1 MLQERK
7 NLQYVS
13 HANTLLFK
21 CFNIFRYTIF
31 ERYCLIFKTDNSRYI
46 SAKYNQMKYVYHFNS
61 NSYPCNDIK
70 YVLRHI
76 VKHLIVFRISAV
88 SLIGIFG
95 NTFNIGV
102 LISTR
107 KNSNFT
113 QTFLKLLVLLST
125 FDLLYLLIV
134 IGIFGLPALSPW
146 YNDNIYIKILPTW

>member
-1 MLQERK
+1 MKNIVQYSKLLMFNDIVTSPYQIKCVYMLYRF
-7 NLQYVS
+7 NL
-13 HANTLLFK
+13 
-21 CFNIFRYTIF
+21 
-31 ERYCLIFKTDNSRYI
+31 D
-46 SAKYNQMKYVYHFNS
+46 
-61 NSYPCNDIK
+61 SYPFNDMK

-76 VKHLIVFRISAV
+76 AKLLIVFRISAV

-113 QTFLKLLVLLST
+113 PTFLKLLVLLST

-146 YNDNIYIKILPTW
+146 YNDNIYIQILPTW

>member
-1 MLQERK
+1 MKSVYML
-7 NLQYVS
+7 
-13 HANTLLFK
+13 
-21 CFNIFRYTIF
+21 
-31 ERYCLIFKTDNSRYI
+31 
-46 SAKYNQMKYVYHFNS
+46 YHFNL
-61 NSYPCNDIK
+61 NSYLCNDMK
-70 YVLRHI
+70 YGLRHI

-113 QTFLKLLVLLST
+113 PTFLKLLVLLST

-146 YNDNIYIKILPTW
+146 YNDNIYIQILPTW

>member
-1 MLQERK
+1 MCLASKYLVVGLFLMLFR
-7 NLQYVS
+7 Y
-13 HANTLLFK
+13 
-21 CFNIFRYTIF
+21 NIFINIVWYSK
-31 ERYCLIFKTDNSRYI
+31 LLKL
-46 SAKYNQMKYVYHFNS
+46 SAQYNQMKYVYHFNLD
-61 NSYPCNDIK
+61 SYPCNDIK

-76 VKHLIVFRISAV
+76 VKHLIVCRISAV

-113 QTFLKLLVLLST
+113 PTFLKLLVLLST